1 MTNIAISALPSA
13 TAAAI
18 TDLLPIVQSG
28 VTKKITNQLLFTNS
42 QLTTPVLGTPTSGT
56 LTNCT
61 GLPIIA
67 GTTGT
72 LSVARGGTGVTAS
85 TGTGSVVLSNTPTL
99 TSPILG
105 TPTSGTL
112 SNCTGLPVATGIS
125 GLGVNVATFLTTPSS
140 ANLRAALSD
149 ETGTGS
155 AVFATAP
162 TFTGMPLIPTAT
174 VAATGSADTDAAP
187 VTTGFTLVTAAD
199 GTKGVILPTAV
210 AGAICIIKN
219 IDAANAVL
227 KVYPAT
233 SDGINALTVTTG
245 SYNMAAKTSVMLVA
259 YDATTWYTIPLL
271 AS

>member
-18 TDLLPIVQSG
+18 TDVLPIVQSG

-42 QLTTPVLGTPTSGT
+42 QLITPVLGTPTSGT

-72 LSVARGGTGVTAS
+72 LSVARGGTGVTTS
-85 TGTGSVVLSNTPTL
+85 TGTGSVVLSSTPTL
-99 TSPILG
+99 VSPILG

-112 SNCTGLPVATGIS
+112 TQCTGLPISTGVS
-125 GLGVNVATFLTTPSS
+125 GLGTNVATFLATPSS
-140 ANLRAALSD
+140 ANLRSALTD
-149 ETGTGS
+149 ETGTGA

-174 VAATGSADTDAAP
+174 VAATGSTNADAAL

-199 GTKGVILPTAV
+199 ATKGVILPTAV

-219 IDAANAVL
+219 ADAANAVL
-227 KVYPAT
+227 KVYPSNA
-233 SDGINALTVTTG
+233 DGINALTVTTG
-245 SYNMAAKTSVMLVA
+245 SYNMAAKTSMMLVA

>member
-13 TAAAI
+13 TAAAL
-18 TDLLPIVQSG
+18 TDVFPIVQNG
-28 VTKKITNQLLFTNS
+28 VTKKITNQLLLTNA
-42 QLTTPVLGTPTSGT
+42 QLTTPLLGTPTSGT

-61 GLPIIA
+61 SLPIVA

-72 LSVARGGTGVTAS
+72 LSVARGGTGVTTS
-85 TGTGSVVLSNTPTL
+85 TGSGDVVFSSSPTL
-99 TSPILG
+99 NAPNLG
-105 TPTSGTL
+105 TPATGVLT
-112 SNCTGLPVATGIS
+112 NCTGLPISTGVS
-125 GLGVNVATFLTTPSS
+125 GLGTNMATFLATPSS
-140 ANLRAALSD
+140 TNLRATLTD
-149 ETGTGS
+149 ETGTGV

-174 VAATGSADTDAAP
+174 VAATGSTNADAALI
-187 VTTGFTLVTAAD
+187 VTGFTLVTAAD
-199 GTKGVILPTAV
+199 ATKGVILPTAV

-219 IDAANAVL
+219 ADAANAVL
-227 KVYPAT
+227 KVYPST

-245 SYNMAAKTSVMLVA
+245 AYSMAAKTSMMLVA